1 MDMKS
6 VLFWAVI
13 HSAVRVS
20 TGEADEIAAL
30 LIAVFAVKYLLSDF
44 FVRWTFFQIDR
55 DDRNALKYAHFSPIH
70 RGVAQPGSA
79 FAWGAKG
86 REFKSLR
93 PDHFRSS

>member
-1 MDMKS
+1 MKS

-13 HSAVRVS
+13 HSALRVF
-20 TGEADEIAAL
+20 TGEADVITAL
-30 LIAVFAVKYLLSDF
+30 LIAVFAVKLSSHIF
-44 FVRWTFFQIDR
+44 FVPLPFFQIDR
-55 DDRNALKYAHFSPIH
+55 DACNTLKYAHFSPIH

-93 PDHFRSS
+93 PDHF